1 MPCPASPYSRGGD
14 MESPVLSSANPNG
27 LVSLGPPLSGFE
39 INTFAEQPAKPVC
52 YTFAA
57 MFNLLRLWFGA
68 VIRIFR
74 AQRSL
79 MLENLA
85 LRQQLAV
92 LTLRS
97 GWAWYFPSL
106 SRW

>member
-1 MPCPASPYSRGGD
+1 MGVEKEQRKERYCLDCECSQWQI
-14 MESPVLSSANPNG
+14 LS
-27 LVSLGPPLSGFE
+27 LVTILSGFE
-39 INTFAEQPAKPVC
+39 INNFAEQPGKPVC

-57 MFNLLRLWFGA
+57 MFNLFRLWFGA

-85 LRQQLAV
+85 LRQLLV
-92 LTLRS
+92 C
-97 GWAWYFPSL
+97 
-106 SRW
+106 

>member
-1 MPCPASPYSRGGD
+1 MS
-14 MESPVLSSANPNG
+14 VILS
-27 LVSLGPPLSGFE
+27 LVTILSGFE
-39 INTFAEQPAKPVC
+39 INNFAEQPGKPVC